1 MKEIILN
8 FSKFFKP
15 WFYVDSR
22 SLGLFRIFFGIL
34 CFTDII
40 RRWDYIN
47 IFYTNNSIISASSNN
62 SYYKMFTLL
71 TSFTKTWEVELFFI
85 IGLIFSFFL
94 IIGYKTKL
102 SHVICAIVIISIHNR
117 AIMLENA
124 CDMFMNS
131 ILIWTLFLPLG
142 ISYSIDSLKNSLNYF
157 RENSVSE
164 LNNREYGISKPKKVF
179 SVAYFAM
186 LYQISAIY
194 FFTALNK
201 TGYDWENGSAVYK
214 MLQLDTFLTP
224 VGYFVRDYVTPPI
237 SKFLTYSTHNLEFI
251 VVILIFLPF
260 FNHISRFFLI
270 ICLTI
275 FHVTIRLFVKV
286 GLFSQTMIVTY
297 LLLIDT
303 KIYDAINKVIVK
315 YFLNNKKYILFY
327 DSDCG
332 FCHYAVRIIKRLDL
346 YSKITFADAS
356 YKGEKPNDFEKLSI
370 ETAILF
376 EKDSKQLWT
385 KHQAFGKTLMLI
397 PFGFLIGWIFF
408 IPILS
413 LLFEKIYDLIAF
425 RRTSI
430 SQLFGQPACGLDSN
444 QITIQGNRDI
454 KQVPFQIK
462 FRKLGKVFSSFVVI
476 ILIISTFHYNLVA
489 NESVN
494 KHIVDLGYEKKFR
507 HKKFFKR
514 IVYYPRMVQRWNM
527 FSPTVLKTDKTIVVK
542 ATLYDGSVIDI
553 FTGKEPVLDS
563 VDYKD
568 IWKDHDQFWRK
579 FFTRLSKKNNKK
591 YINTFERWIKK
602 STNNYFEEN
611 LNGQKIKSVEIWYV
625 HHSNTD
631 MNTKREHKV
640 YKRLLNGAN
649 KK

>member
-237 SKFLTYSTHNLEFI
+237 SKFLTYSTLNLESI
-251 VVILIFLPF
+251 VV
-260 FNHISRFFLI
+260 
-270 ICLTI
+270 
-275 FHVTIRLFVKV
+275 
-286 GLFSQTMIVTY
+286 Y
-297 LLLIDT
+297 
-303 KIYDAINKVIVK
+303 
-315 YFLNNKKYILFY
+315 
-327 DSDCG
+327 
-332 FCHYAVRIIKRLDL
+332 
-346 YSKITFADAS
+346 
-356 YKGEKPNDFEKLSI
+356 
-370 ETAILF
+370 
-376 EKDSKQLWT
+376 
-385 KHQAFGKTLMLI
+385 
-397 PFGFLIGWIFF
+397 
-408 IPILS
+408 
-413 LLFEKIYDLIAF
+413 
-425 RRTSI
+425 
-430 SQLFGQPACGLDSN
+430 
-444 QITIQGNRDI
+444 
-454 KQVPFQIK
+454 
-462 FRKLGKVFSSFVVI
+462 
-476 ILIISTFHYNLVA
+476 
-489 NESVN
+489 
-494 KHIVDLGYEKKFR
+494 
-507 HKKFFKR
+507 
-514 IVYYPRMVQRWNM
+514 
-527 FSPTVLKTDKTIVVK
+527 
-542 ATLYDGSVIDI
+542 
-553 FTGKEPVLDS
+553 
-563 VDYKD
+563 
-568 IWKDHDQFWRK
+568 
-579 FFTRLSKKNNKK
+579 
-591 YINTFERWIKK
+591 
-602 STNNYFEEN
+602 
-611 LNGQKIKSVEIWYV
+611 
-625 HHSNTD
+625 
-631 MNTKREHKV
+631 
-640 YKRLLNGAN
+640 
-649 KK
+649 